1 MRLTSTTLSGLTLVI
16 AALSLA
22 GCGGGDGGTKKTAEP
37 PPFRGIYTASGDC
50 ADSGKLTID
59 QCLDAMEKAV
69 AEHEKSAPSYTSRK
83 SCEATEGADR
93 CERTHVG
100 NYRPVL
106 LAFLVTALKP
116 PVAKPLYA
124 SGDPKKIGFR
134 TATKDFYLINDEAVT
149 MSEHAHTLAEANVEK
164 KSKARPPVGG

>member
-1 MRLTSTTLSGLTLVI
+1 MRLASSKMSRLSLVV
-16 AALSLA
+16 AALALA
-22 GCGGGDGGTKKTAEP
+22 GCGGGGSKKVAEA
-37 PPFRGIYTASGDC
+37 PPFQGIYTASGDC

-59 QCLDAMEKAV
+59 QCLEAMEKAV
-69 AEHEKSAPSYTSRK
+69 TDHEKTAPSYTSLK
-83 SCEATEGADR
+83 SCEATEGRDR

-106 LAFLVTALKP
+106 LAFLVIASKP

-134 TATKDFYLINDEAVT
+134 TATKDFYLTSDEAVT
-149 MSEHAHTLAEANVEK
+149 MSEHAHTLAEANVDK
-164 KSKARPPVGG
+164 KAKGKGAFGG